1 MRAVL
6 LVAVWLA
13 CCARG
18 GLTQSLSFPERL
30 SPYRFNPILLEGLA
44 PDAKRHI
51 QIRGLLYDGG
61 EAALFTGA
69 GRPAAEGAVRCL
81 AYLDEQIQSL
91 KVRITGAAGRRLEL
105 SIPIELPAPRLA
117 VYGSGTPLPSNRFF
131 TAATAPEQLGPG
143 DVRVLPRGGDPKRL
157 RAAGIH
163 VVTAG
168 PAGENELESPDPW
181 SGYLLISPQL
191 GGSEVLALLQKNRE
205 RLLEFK
211 ERYRR
216 LITAAGFLAPRIDR
230 RAPLEFPPA
239 TPAGIAFTLQRETL
253 GDRLNPLYRYALLAI
268 SVPLLAATALLRKER
283 VLLIVAGSLLI
294 AFLIFT
300 LLAPPKLRMLTVEL
314 GLPTAEP
321 QGLSLQ
327 LLSSEGDD
335 AFHYRQR
342 GIPPEQCTLFYRA
355 IVAPGGEAP
364 LEPFGR
370 ERLVRFSQIPEVRQ
384 EGGRLFLRSRGLLS
398 AWSLHEPE

>member
-1 MRAVL
+1 MKAVL
-6 LVAVWLA
+6 LVAIWLA

-18 GLTQSLSFPERL
+18 GLAQSLSFPEGL

-44 PDAKRHI
+44 PEAGRHI
-51 QIRGLLYDGG
+51 QIRGLLYDGR
-61 EAALFTGA
+61 EAALFEGA
-69 GRPAAEGAVRCL
+69 GRPEAEGAVRCL

-91 KVRITGAAGRRLEL
+91 KVRITGTAERRLEL
-105 SIPIELPAPRLA
+105 SIPLELPAPRISE
-117 VYGSGTPLPSNRFF
+117 YGSGTPLPDSPFF
-131 TAATAPEQLGPG
+131 TAVASPGELGPG

-168 PAGENELESPDPW
+168 RAGEEEPESPDPW
-181 SGYLLISPQL
+181 RGYLLVSPQL
-191 GGSEVLALLQKNRE
+191 GGSEVLSVLQKNRE

-216 LITAAGFLAPRIDR
+216 LITEAGFLAPRIDR
-230 RAPLEFPPA
+230 RVPLEFPPA
-239 TPAGIAFTLQRETL
+239 TPAGVALALQRETL
-253 GDRLNPLYRYALLAI
+253 GERVNPLYRYALLAI

-283 VLLIVAGSLLI
+283 ALLIVAGSLLA

-314 GLPTAEP
+314 GLPAAEP
-321 QGLSLQ
+321 KGLSLQ
-327 LLSSEGDD
+327 LLSSSGDE

-342 GIPPEQCTLFYRA
+342 GLPPEECALFYRA

-364 LEPFGR
+364 LEPFVR
-370 ERLVRFSQIPEVRQ
+370 ERLVRFNQIPEVRQ

-398 AWSLHEPE
+398 AWSLHEPQ